1 MSLARAAVVGCG
13 SAVPEGRLTNR
24 DLERRGLDTDDE
36 WIVERTGIRE
46 RRTAGP
52 HETTAALAT
61 AAGASAIKDAGLTPD
76 DIGFVVLA
84 TTTPDQVLPSTST
97 AVQDALGVRC
107 GAIDVSAACAGF
119 VYALGMAASLVEAGR
134 VDNVLVVGAETLTRI
149 VDPMDRGTAILFGD
163 GAGAVV
169 LARAETGA
177 GLLSWDTG
185 CDGSLTSL
193 LEVPVGE
200 SYMHMDGPEV
210 FRKAVRVVVE
220 SGAAALAA
228 AGVGADDIALF
239 VPHQAN
245 VRIISAACDRL
256 GIPLERAFVNIDR
269 YGNTSAAS
277 VPLALHEAVE
287 SGRVADGDLV
297 LLSGFG
303 AGMAWA
309 SAVLRWG
316 R

>member
-1 MSLARAAVVGCG
+1 MSLARAAVIGCG
-13 SAVPEGRLTNR
+13 SAVPEGRLTNA
-24 DLERRGLDTDDE
+24 DLERRGLDTNDE

-46 RRTAGP
+46 RRMAGP
-52 HETTAALAT
+52 DDTTAALAT
-61 AAGASAIKDAGLTPD
+61 AAGGSAIKDAGLTPD

-107 GAIDVSAACAGF
+107 GAIDLSAACAGF
-119 VYALGMAASLVEAGR
+119 VYALGMAASMVETGR
-134 VDNVLVVGAETLTRI
+134 ADNVLVIGAETLTRI

-169 LARAETGA
+169 LARSDDAG

-185 CDGSLTSL
+185 CDGSLASI
-193 LEVPVGE
+193 LEVPAGDA
-200 SYMHMDGPEV
+200 YMSMDGPEV

-228 AGVGADDIALF
+228 AGVAADDIAVF

-256 GIPLERAFVNIDR
+256 GIPFERAFVNIDQ

-277 VPLALHEAVE
+277 VPLALHGAVE
-287 SGRVADGDLV
+287 AGRLTDGDLV

-303 AGMAWA
+303 AGMTWA

>member
-1 MSLARAAVVGCG
+1 MNLARAAVVGCG
-13 SAVPEGRLTNR
+13 SAVPEGRLTNA
-24 DLERRGLDTDDE
+24 DLERRGLDTNDE

-46 RRTAGP
+46 RRMAGP
-52 HETTAALAT
+52 DDTTAALAT
-61 AAGASAIKDAGLTPD
+61 AAGAGAIKDAGLTPD

-97 AVQDALGVRC
+97 AVQEALGVRC
-107 GAIDVSAACAGF
+107 GAVDVSAACAGF
-119 VYALGMAASLVEAGR
+119 VYALGMASSLVETAR
-134 VDNVLVVGAETLTRI
+134 ADNVLVIGAETLTRI

-163 GAGAVV
+163 GAGAAV
-169 LARAETGA
+169 LARSEAGG

-193 LEVPVGE
+193 LEVPAGE
-200 SYMHMDGPEV
+200 AYMLMDGPEV

-220 SGAAALAA
+220 SSAAALTA
-228 AGVGADDIALF
+228 AGVAADDIALF

-256 GIPLERAFVNIDR
+256 GIPSERAFVNIER

-287 SGRVADGDLV
+287 CGRVADGDLV

>member
-24 DLERRGLDTDDE
+24 DLERRGLDTNDE
-36 WIVERTGIRE
+36 WIIERTGIRE
-46 RRTAGP
+46 RRMASP
-52 HETTAALAT
+52 NETTAALAT

-119 VYALGMAASLVEAGR
+119 VYALGLAASMVEAGR

-169 LARAETGA
+169 LARGGSRG

-200 SYMHMDGPEV
+200 AYMHMDGPEV

-220 SGAAALAA
+220 SGAAAMAA
-228 AGVGADDIALF
+228 AGVAADDIALF

-287 SGRVADGDLV
+287 GGRVADGDLV